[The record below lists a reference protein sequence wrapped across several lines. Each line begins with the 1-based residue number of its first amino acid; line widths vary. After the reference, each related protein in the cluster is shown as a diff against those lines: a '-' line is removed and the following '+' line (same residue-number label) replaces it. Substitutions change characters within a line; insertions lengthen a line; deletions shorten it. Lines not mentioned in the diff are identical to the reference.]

1 MGRMKLLVFLG
12 EPWKLWREVGFLKE
26 RKNNQHA
33 LQLAITPSQCIARQ
47 NSGGKERSETFGT
60 PPFFF

>member
-26 RKNNQHA
+26 RKN
-33 LQLAITPSQCIARQ
+33 T
-47 NSGGKERSETFGT
+47 RSK
-60 PPFFF
+60 